1 MLTAI
6 VITLNEEK
14 MIGDCLK
21 SLQFADEII
30 VVDTGN
36 TDKTN
41 AIAKKY
47 KSKIIKYSGPRDY
60 SAYRNCATKEARG
73 DWLLY
78 VDSDERVTPELESE
92 IKKTISG
99 TGLYPAFAIPRRN
112 IYLGKE
118 LKHGGW
124 GGDYVTR
131 LIKKSAL
138 IKWINPLHEQPEFK
152 GDLSKL
158 NSKLIHI
165 SHRDLTSMLQKT
177 LVFTKHE
184 ARLRFESGHPKMT
197 WWRFLRVMA
206 TEFWFRFITLSA
218 WKDGTVGVI
227 DGIFQ
232 VFNTFIIYARLW
244 EMQHAKSSDS

>member
-30 VVDTGN
+30 VLDTGN
-36 TDKTN
+36 TDRTN
-41 AIAKKY
+41 EIANGY
-47 KSKIIKYSGPRDY
+47 KAKIIKYSGSPNY
-60 SAYRNCATKEARG
+60 SAWRNFATKEAKG

-92 IKKTISG
+92 ILKAVSG
-99 TGLYPAFAIPRRN
+99 TGLNSAYAIPRRN

-118 LKHGGW
+118 LKYGGW
-124 GGDYVTR
+124 GGDYVIR

-138 IKWINPLHEQPEFK
+138 IKWVNPLHEQPEFR
-152 GDLSKL
+152 GSLSKL
-158 NSKLIHI
+158 NSKFIHI
-165 SHRDLTSMLQKT
+165 SHRDLTSMIQKT

-184 ARLRFESGHPKMT
+184 AQLRFDSGHPEMT
-197 WWRFLRVMA
+197 WWRFFRVMA
-206 TEFWFRFITLSA
+206 TEFWIRFVKLSA

-244 EMQHAKSSDS
+244 EMQHAKSTDR